1 MMPTY
6 DHGVAGLTGTIGVT
20 ILNADATVHTARATA
35 GITEPVAGSGVYHVA
50 HPAVGTLLGFVFDG
64 GVGTVGASVWSDGL
78 SITTVNAKTTN
89 LPAVPASKADAD
101 AATSAANA
109 AEASADAAARPGAT
123 MVPSVLPL
131 DAAATRAAV
140 AAEIA
145 AAEAP
150 PAGYTRVTSATY
162 GTLRAGSV
170 IDAYAPADT
179 TYSTPLVDN
188 AVAASN
194 GTWAIDLPDD
204 GTYVLVARL
213 VGYDDVTT
221 EVTV

>member
-1 MMPTY
+1 MPTY
-6 DHGVAGLTGTIGVT
+6 DSGTSGLTGTIGVT
-20 ILNADATVHTARATA
+20 VLHADGTVHAARSIV

-50 HPAVGTLLGFVFDG
+50 DPDPTADLVLVWDE
-64 GVGTVGASVWSDGL
+64 GVGVTGGSETLYAPR
-78 SITTVNAKTTN
+78 A
-89 LPAVPASKADAD
+89 
-101 AATSAANA
+101 
-109 AEASADAAARPGAT
+109 
-123 MVPSVLPL
+123 PL
-131 DAAATRAAV
+131 DATATQAAV

-194 GTWAIDLPDD
+194 GMWAIDLPDD

-213 VGYDDVTT
+213 AGYEDVTQAGVMT
-221 EVTV
+221 